1 MIMTKRE
8 MEDFII
14 HLENVHRNVDK
25 EIDVYFRN
33 YDDDM
38 HVKMLKK
45 KKLELKDQIE
55 HYKKKLEEF

>member
-8 MEDFII
+8 MEEFIM
-14 HLENVHRNVDK
+14 HLEDLHQAVDK
-25 EIDVYFRN
+25 QIEVNYRQ

-38 HVKMLKK
+38 HVRMLKK

-55 HYKKKLEEF
+55 HYKKKLEEL